1 MRDRFLALFIDV
13 ISMTGIG
20 KSLLDVLKLD
30 IDAVSLVFKTNQ
42 PVLHPK
48 LRLFIKTVDFK
59 MENSPGMC

>member
-1 MRDRFLALFIDV
+1 
-13 ISMTGIG
+13 MTGIG

-59 MENSPGMC
+59 VENSPGMC